1 MPWQS
6 LLHCWVSKAGRLT
19 FSLQNQATFKF
30 RCLLVFVAYC
40 DTGRGKG
47 LALWPSLFTRH
58 SVVVNLWNVCR
69 DGFQREINFLIF
81 FFVGC
86 MRQRVFQ
93 PDLQETSRSSHCSEA
108 CLGPSCKMPDAG
120 CGFSTRTVW
129 LFLAMF
135 PFFCLACCLIGI
147 APWHSG
153 FAHWLWKCLR
163 LCPDVLHSQELW
175 AQILD
180 PESCQQLATDTHF
193 SCLIWPTCTWNA
205 TSCSWLCIS
214 TLSTVDWIVLQIFF
228 KPFVTEV
235 TIPCSC
241 FLPYPSISWQAWHVW
256 CLFLWP
262 LRLLWLTS
270 WCNWIGYLVIFVAA
284 PLLCTSGFGFAVI
297 MAVMKVMK
305 KPASL
310 KPPKKR
316 LGKAVLRCSV
326 HHAHY
331 CFGIPF
337 LGFTGKALVHWACL
351 MFCCQSWRS
360 TKLCPSSEDSHGLT
374 QVSRSNCFVGSITP
388 VENDSVIGLELW
400 LSCLQLSL
408 RTSHL
413 SKWVSCERLGCPR
426 CADLETWLWFVA
438 LRDLIIMLISHGLSN
453 ARLRIREHIDYTAAR
468 LHTTARF
475 LRTLGFVS
483 CPVRHTVWLH
493 DLLGGRTSIRY
504 PVQWWRFLVWRFL
517 VWRFLYSV
525 WLLFVSQV
533 LRDLSQ
539 QAWQIKGWSRWEG

>member
-108 CLGPSCKMPDAG
+108 CLGPRCKMPDAG

-129 LFLAMF
+129 HFLAMF

-214 TLSTVDWIVLQIFF
+214 TIVQL
-228 KPFVTEV
+228 TELF
-235 TIPCSC
+235 CRYSSSR
-241 FLPYPSISWQAWHVW
+241 LWQRSPS
-256 CLFLWP
+256 L
-262 LRLLWLTS
+262 
-270 WCNWIGYLVIFVAA
+270 AA
-284 PLLCTSGFGFAVI
+284 VSFHIL
-297 MAVMKVMK
+297 
-305 KPASL
+305 
-310 KPPKKR
+310 
-316 LGKAVLRCSV
+316 
-326 HHAHY
+326 
-331 CFGIPF
+331 PF
-337 LGFTGKALVHWACL
+337 LGRPDMFDACFFDPFDCFDWHL
-351 MFCCQSWRS
+351 DAFGCFGFFIRQSCQACAWSLPPCQLSDVSCQMWTS
-360 TKLCPSSEDSHGLT
+360 KELSKDWDCISCGLSFLWSSNLCLT
-374 QVSRSNCFVGSITP
+374 LSRK
-388 VENDSVIGLELW
+388 W
-400 LSCLQLSL
+400 LSCLLA
-408 RTSHL
+408 
-413 SKWVSCERLGCPR
+413 P
-426 CADLETWLWFVA
+426 
-438 LRDLIIMLISHGLSN
+438 
-453 ARLRIREHIDYTAAR
+453 
-468 LHTTARF
+468 
-475 LRTLGFVS
+475 
-483 CPVRHTVWLH
+483 
-493 DLLGGRTSIRY
+493 LLQ
-504 PVQWWRFLVWRFL
+504 VQIVCH
-517 VWRFLYSV
+517 
-525 WLLFVSQV
+525 
-533 LRDLSQ
+533 
-539 QAWQIKGWSRWEG
+539 A

>member
-214 TLSTVDWIVLQIFF
+214 IIIVQLTELFCRYSSSRLWQRSPCLAAVSFHIL
-228 KPFVTEV
+228 PFVGRPDMFDACFFDPFDCFDWHLDAIELATWWSLLQHL
-235 TIPCSC
+235 CSAQAV
-241 FLPYPSISWQAWHVW
+241 LGSQWSWQWWKLWRSQLRWNHPKRDLAKLSWDVPFTMHTTVLEFHSWVSQEKHWYTELAW
-256 CLFLWP
+256 CF
-262 LRLLWLTS
+262 
-270 WCNWIGYLVIFVAA
+270 AA
-284 PLLCTSGFGFAVI
+284 
-297 MAVMKVMK
+297 KVEEVQNSVQAAKTLMDW
-305 KPASL
+305 
-310 KPPKKR
+310 
-316 LGKAVLRCSV
+316 LRCLAVTVS
-326 HHAHY
+326 
-331 CFGIPF
+331 
-337 LGFTGKALVHWACL
+337 LVL
-351 MFCCQSWRS
+351 
-360 TKLCPSSEDSHGLT
+360 
-374 QVSRSNCFVGSITP
+374 
-388 VENDSVIGLELW
+388 
-400 LSCLQLSL
+400 
-408 RTSHL
+408 
-413 SKWVSCERLGCPR
+413 
-426 CADLETWLWFVA
+426 
-438 LRDLIIMLISHGLSN
+438 
-453 ARLRIREHIDYTAAR
+453 
-468 LHTTARF
+468 
-475 LRTLGFVS
+475 
-483 CPVRHTVWLH
+483 
-493 DLLGGRTSIRY
+493 
-504 PVQWWRFLVWRFL
+504 
-517 VWRFLYSV
+517 
-525 WLLFVSQV
+525 
-533 LRDLSQ
+533 
-539 QAWQIKGWSRWEG
+539 

>member
-86 MRQRVFQ
+86 TRQRVFQ

-129 LFLAMF
+129 HFLAMF

-153 FAHWLWKCLR
+153 FAHWLWTCLR

-214 TLSTVDWIVLQIFF
+214 TISTVESLNCFADILQAVCDRGHHALQLF
-228 KPFVTEV
+228 
-235 TIPCSC
+235 
-241 FLPYPSISWQAWHVW
+241 PSISFHLLAGLTCLMPVSLTPSTALTDILMQLNWLLGDLCCSTFALHKRFWVRSDHGSDESYEEASFVETTQKETWQS
-256 CLFLWP
+256 CPEMFRSPCTLLFWN
-262 LRLLWLTS
+262 S
-270 WCNWIGYLVIFVAA
+270 I
-284 PLLCTSGFGFAVI
+284 
-297 MAVMKVMK
+297 
-305 KPASL
+305 
-310 KPPKKR
+310 
-316 LGKAVLRCSV
+316 
-326 HHAHY
+326 
-331 CFGIPF
+331 
-337 LGFTGKALVHWACL
+337 LGFHRKSTG
-351 MFCCQSWRS
+351 
-360 TKLCPSSEDSHGLT
+360 T
-374 QVSRSNCFVGSITP
+374 
-388 VENDSVIGLELW
+388 
-400 LSCLQLSL
+400 LSL
-408 RTSHL
+408 PDVLLPKLKKYKTL
-413 SKWVSCERLGCPR
+413 SKQRRLS
-426 CADLETWLWFVA
+426 W
-438 LRDLIIMLISHGLSN
+438 
-453 ARLRIREHIDYTAAR
+453 IDS
-468 LHTTARF
+468 
-475 LRTLGFVS
+475 G
-483 CPVRHTVWLH
+483 
-493 DLLGGRTSIRY
+493 
-504 PVQWWRFLVWRFL
+504 
-517 VWRFLYSV
+517 
-525 WLLFVSQV
+525 VSQ
-533 LRDLSQ
+533 
-539 QAWQIKGWSRWEG
+539 

>member
-1 MPWQS
+1 MCIVDARCVLWMPDVYDARFCVAGCQMCIVAPFLCQMPWQS

-86 MRQRVFQ
+86 TRQRVFQ

-129 LFLAMF
+129 HFLAMF

-180 PESCQQLATDTHF
+180 PVHAFAVLGRKSRVFVQRSCQQLATDTHF

-214 TLSTVDWIVLQIFF
+214 IISTVESLNCFADILQAVCDRGHHALQLF
-228 KPFVTEV
+228 
-235 TIPCSC
+235 
-241 FLPYPSISWQAWHVW
+241 PSISFHLLAGLT
-256 CLFLWP
+256 CLMPVSLTPSTALTDILMQLATWWS
-262 LRLLWLTS
+262 LLQH
-270 WCNWIGYLVIFVAA
+270 
-284 PLLCTSGFGFAVI
+284 LCSAQ
-297 MAVMKVMK
+297 
-305 KPASL
+305 
-310 KPPKKR
+310 
-316 LGKAVLRCSV
+316 AVLGSNSICS
-326 HHAHY
+326 
-331 CFGIPF
+331 
-337 LGFTGKALVHWACL
+337 
-351 MFCCQSWRS
+351 
-360 TKLCPSSEDSHGLT
+360 DHGGDECYEEA
-374 QVSRSNCFVGSITP
+374 SFV
-388 VENDSVIGLELW
+388 
-400 LSCLQLSL
+400 
-408 RTSHL
+408 
-413 SKWVSCERLGCPR
+413 
-426 CADLETWLWFVA
+426 ET
-438 LRDLIIMLISHGLSN
+438 
-453 ARLRIREHIDYTAAR
+453 T
-468 LHTTARF
+468 
-475 LRTLGFVS
+475 
-483 CPVRHTVWLH
+483 
-493 DLLGGRTSIRY
+493 
-504 PVQWWRFLVWRFL
+504 
-517 VWRFLYSV
+517 
-525 WLLFVSQV
+525 
-533 LRDLSQ
+533 
-539 QAWQIKGWSRWEG
+539 